1 MFESRARGSLRVNR
15 EKSRRA
21 LGISAGMLWERRHS
35 RRRRVS
41 CWRSAGVGRLRLY
54 LDELL
59 AAHHRPRHQRSR
71 CVSDEDH
78 AALHPRGQNCS
89 VHHHPPLRPGGRVD
103 QSTENLVA
111 VFPSQ
116 PLPESFPRRLL
127 PITDP
132 DTRSSCLPPTPA
144 RPLPASFSPRPQPAR
159 ASASVAQG
167 VSPSHSQDLG
177 SLAQVAPQR
186 VELER
191 NRLCSLLYVETP
203 LSPRLPQLEDLRL
216 R

>member
-1 MFESRARGSLRVNR
+1 MA
-15 EKSRRA
+15 
-21 LGISAGMLWERRHS
+21 
-35 RRRRVS
+35 
-41 CWRSAGVGRLRLY
+41 
-54 LDELL
+54 
-59 AAHHRPRHQRSR
+59 
-71 CVSDEDH
+71 
-78 AALHPRGQNCS
+78 
-89 VHHHPPLRPGGRVD
+89 D

-144 RPLPASFSPRPQPAR
+144 RPLPASSSPRPQPAR

-203 LSPRLPQLEDLRL
+203 CHSISHAESPATLTLSPRLPQLEDLRL